1 MSKNRRAMAT
11 AAAAVVAAAI
21 MTACEDMTPKVP
33 DVAGHYEGP
42 VVIRFTDLGVE
53 ASGSV
58 LIRVVQ
64 AGAEVT
70 ISGSITIGGTTAE
83 IAAITGEV
91 NATGN
96 VRVTQSGVTGTSAD
110 DTCGVY
116 RPVSSS
122 LTFEGNV
129 ARLVENV
136 DTTLCGAVH
145 LSGTLT
151 RRSG

>member
-1 MSKNRRAMAT
+1 MSKNTRATIT
-11 AAAAVVAAAI
+11 AAAAVVGAVLLAA
-21 MTACEDMTPKVP
+21 CDDMTPKVP
-33 DVAGHYEGP
+33 NVAGHYEGP
-42 VVIRFTDLGVE
+42 VVIRFSDLGVE
-53 ASGSV
+53 ASGKV

-64 AGAEVT
+64 AGSEVT
-70 ISGSITIGGTTAE
+70 ISGSITIGAVTSE

-91 NATGN
+91 SATGN
-96 VRVTQSGVTGTSAD
+96 VRATQSGVTGTTRD

-136 DTTLCGAVH
+136 DTTICGAVH

-151 RRSG
+151 RR